1 MPTAF
6 KNLNDRDALEA
17 ASIAAKDY
25 RQQSPTE
32 LKLFEDQ
39 GCHALTFTAKFAD
52 HNNNTES
59 SIIQLRDTPIDVTI
73 VQLARKLLGPIVPNV
88 VNVKATQTAYAY
100 AQPRIQGERWD
111 PLIFLPMEE
120 DAAVASQ
127 LATILTRCSLPISSD
142 TVVDNY
148 VIPRLDRLIRLV
160 ETEDVL
166 FKGVDKEL
174 RVKYLECLKALR
186 ANAPGLKELDLILCH
201 PDPNPF
207 NVSPCNGFVL
217 NPPPHLV

>member
-6 KNLNDRDALEA
+6 KNLNDQDALEA
-17 ASIAAKDY
+17 ASVAAKDY

-32 LKLFEDQ
+32 LELFNNQ
-39 GCHALTFTAKFAD
+39 GCHALTFTAKYAD
-52 HNNNTES
+52 NTE
-59 SIIQLRDTPIDVTI
+59 SIIQLRDTPIDATI

-88 VNVKATQTAYAY
+88 VRVTATQTAYAY
-100 AQPRIQGERWD
+100 GQPRIRGERWD

-142 TVVDNY
+142 IVVDNY
-148 VIPRLDRLIRLV
+148 VIPRLDRLIWLV
-160 ETEDVL
+160 ETEDAL
-166 FKGVDKEL
+166 YKGVDKEL
-174 RVKYLECLKALR
+174 RVEYLECLKALR
-186 ANAPGLKELDLILCH
+186 AKAPGLRELHLILCH

-207 NVSPCNGFVL
+207 NVSPCNGCL
-217 NPPPHLV
+217 RSS